1 MKQITDLEDVENR
14 GFLLGFDRCA
24 RIKDGLSIT
33 AFFAG
38 VMVGMLIATLIV
50 GWL

>member
-1 MKQITDLEDVENR
+1 MITNLEDAENKAWIE
-14 GFLLGFDRCA
+14 GFERCA

-38 VMVGMLIATLIV
+38 IMTGLLIAMFIT
-50 GWL
+50 WRF